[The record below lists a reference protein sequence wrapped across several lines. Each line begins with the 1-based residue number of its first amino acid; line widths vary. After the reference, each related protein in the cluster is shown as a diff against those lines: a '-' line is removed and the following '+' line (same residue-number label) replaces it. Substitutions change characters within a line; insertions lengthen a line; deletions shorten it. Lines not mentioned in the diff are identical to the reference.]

1 MSSTMT
7 NHCYTL
13 DFFNNTIFSGFNYN
27 MPEKTMNII
36 SELALEVGAPS
47 YVKTPVFKK
56 NENLPPPPKESS
68 SVPNSFELKKKK
80 GKKPMEIHNEAE
92 WNSMTSPDS
101 FQATKMEKN
110 KGIDAEINTLRTYLN
125 KLTDKNYN
133 EYKVKVLELIEK
145 IQGQNNSLEELF
157 KVSITVFEI
166 ASTNRFYSKMYAD
179 LYTVIISNFEFMR
192 EPFDN
197 CMNDFLR
204 LFDVIEYVDPTVDYD
219 QFCKINKDNEKR
231 KALSAFFINLM
242 DTSII
247 PVSQIVSITRKLAD
261 TIYRFISMENKK
273 NEVDE
278 LSENV
283 AILYKKKIYAGD
295 VCVYEKIDGMTI
307 AEVIHKIATSNVKEY
322 PSLTKKTIFKFMDLL
337 EM

>member
-1 MSSTMT
+1 MI

-13 DFFNNTIFSGFNYN
+13 EFFNMTIFNGFNYQ
-27 MPEKTMNII
+27 MPEETMNII

-56 NENLPPPPKESS
+56 NENRQAPPKDSGS
-68 SVPNSFELKKKK
+68 LHNSFELKKKK
-80 GKKPMEIHNEAE
+80 GKKSMEINNDAE
-92 WNSMTSPDS
+92 WNNMTSPDS

-133 EYKVKVLELIEK
+133 EYKIKVLELIEK
-145 IQGQNNSLEELF
+145 IQGQNHSFEELF

-166 ASTNRFYSKMYAD
+166 ASMNRFYSKMYAD

-204 LFDVIEYVDPTVDYD
+204 LFDVIEYVDPNVDYD

-231 KALSAFFINLM
+231 KSLSAFFINLM
-242 DTSII
+242 DTKII
-247 PVSQIVSITRKLAD
+247 PSSQIVSITRKLVD
-261 TIYRFISMENKK
+261 TIYRYISMENKK

-283 AILYKKKIYAGD
+283 AILYKKKIYADEQEVG
-295 VCVYEKIDGMTI
+295 VCTYDKIDDMTI
-307 AEVIHKIATSNVKEY
+307 TEVIEKIATSNVREY
-322 PSLTKKTIFKFMDLL
+322 PSLTKKTIFKFMDLM